1 MFKFS
6 CFMIAAIML
15 TACQINK
22 GSLDNLLV
30 KGSETFRMS
39 STYES
44 INHDFKRGRIMRAR
58 ARILALDK
66 SNRDYG
72 KAHRL
77 LEQKIEPARR
87 RLFVHYLRI
96 AKDLEKK
103 KLWSKAIWAYDQA
116 GSVSIK
122 PEAMKK
128 KQAEMQ
134 KKIRQ
139 LRLEKLLEQRRKE
152 DRTLF
157 SYAPAYEPP
166 KGISPKDEIYERMR
180 EHYNDSLD
188 ARANLAFREALRFL
202 HKDLPEIAY
211 IEIESFLRLQP
222 DSNKGVALLASIKRK
237 MPAFLTIPTM
247 PAANAIEKP
256 AIIKRANH
264 TKSAT
269 AKQVQAALKSG
280 ELLKARQLAHIYRRN
295 GGKDADKLLN
305 QVQKKVD
312 ASAATMFSKG
322 SIAFRNEQLDRAI
335 QYWDK
340 AVMLK
345 PDESEYVEALRR
357 ARQLQERLNLLQE
370 SK

>member
-1 MFKFS
+1 
-6 CFMIAAIML
+6 MIAAIML

-22 GSLDNLLV
+22 GSRLDNLLV
-30 KGSETFRMS
+30 KSSETFRM
-39 STYES
+39 TGTFES
-44 INHDFKRGRIMRAR
+44 INHDFKRGRIMQAR
-58 ARILALDK
+58 ARILKLDK
-66 SNRDYG
+66 SDRDYR
-72 KAHRL
+72 KVYRL

-87 RLFVHYLRI
+87 RLFIHYLRI
-96 AKDLEKK
+96 AKDLEEK

-116 GSVSIK
+116 GAVSIK

-134 KKIRQ
+134 KKVRQ
-139 LRLEKLLEQRRKE
+139 FRLEKLLQQRRKE

-157 SYAPAYEPP
+157 SYAGAYEPP
-166 KGISPKDEIYERMR
+166 KGISLKDDIYERMR
-180 EHYNDSLD
+180 EHYNDILD
-188 ARANLAFREALRFL
+188 DRANLAFRESMRFL
-202 HKDLPEIAY
+202 HRDLPEIAY
-211 IEIESFLRLQP
+211 VEIESYLRLQP
-222 DSNKGVALLASIKRK
+222 DSRKGVALLASIKRE
-237 MPAFLTIPTM
+237 MPAFLKIPNM
-247 PAANAIEKP
+247 PAANAVEKP
-256 AIIKRANH
+256 AMIQRASH

-269 AKQVQAALKSG
+269 AKQVQTALKSG

-312 ASAATMFSKG
+312 TSAAKMFSKG

-340 AVMLK
+340 AVILK
-345 PDESEYVEALRR
+345 PDESEYVESLRR
-357 ARQLQERLNLLQE
+357 ARQLQERLNLLQD